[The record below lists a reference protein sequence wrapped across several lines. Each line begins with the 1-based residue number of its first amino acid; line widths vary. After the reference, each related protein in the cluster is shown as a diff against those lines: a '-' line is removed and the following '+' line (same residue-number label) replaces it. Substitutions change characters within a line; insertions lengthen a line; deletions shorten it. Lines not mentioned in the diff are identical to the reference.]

1 MNLYM
6 KVRME
11 AHDQASVHHEV
22 TKARQERDQ
31 MAREVERLKVSH
43 FTSSCLRLSI
53 RFCIIHCTSTVSI
66 KPQS

>member
-11 AHDQASVHHEV
+11 AHDQVSVHHEV

-43 FTSSCLRLSI
+43 LTSSCL
-53 RFCIIHCTSTVSI
+53 
-66 KPQS
+66 